1 MVSHTYDLMINF
13 YFSLMKGKKLP
24 FSEFFQ
30 EKAVAY
36 RYQVS

>member
-36 RYQVS
+36 